1 METTDRLV
9 SALGALAR
17 RSPVPADAL
26 LATVLFLATLG
37 PGQVLASGRPER
49 LVLQAALVAPLAWR
63 RRAPMTVFCAIAA
76 AAAIQWL
83 LDVQLPADAALL
95 VALYTVAA
103 RRSWRWS
110 LAAGLTLEAGV
121 LLAAV
126 RWAPPGRF
134 PFTAATLTT
143 MAAAAL
149 TTGLWMRA
157 RRAYVTSLEHD
168 REQRARLAV
177 AEERARMT
185 RDVHDIVTHNLS
197 VMVALAD
204 SAAYVRHRAPDRAAA
219 AVEQIAATG
228 RQALADMRRTLDPGE
243 QASTL
248 RPAPGIAQLGPLTER
263 MRAAGLPTRLEL
275 TGDPK
280 PVPAAA
286 QLTIYRLT
294 QESLTNVL
302 KHAPGATA
310 KVKIHL
316 TRQHATLEI
325 TNTPSTPRRLPH
337 PEPPPTT
344 TPEHL
349 HPGRPSSNPPRRG
362 QTAPS
367 TPSGRGLA
375 GMSERVAAYGGTL
388 HAGPLPDT
396 GWRVAANLNLTD
408 TLAVTPDTNLGDDFA
423 NAPADAL
430 SDTPTDDPVD
440 DFDADLDGD
449 ITDVPQGDSHGT
461 PGNHLTSRNRA

>member
-63 RRAPMTVFCAIAA
+63 RRAPMAVFCAIAA

-110 LAAGLTLEAGV
+110 LAAGLTLEAGA
-121 LLAAV
+121 LLAAI

-263 MRAAGLPTRLEL
+263 MRAAGLPTRLEV

-280 PVPAAA
+280 PVPTAA

-337 PEPPPTT
+337 PEPPPTTTPEHLHLEPSPTT

-408 TLAVTPDTNLGDDFA
+408 TLAATPDTNL
-423 NAPADAL
+423 
-430 SDTPTDDPVD
+430 VD
-440 DFDADLDGD
+440 DFDADL
-449 ITDVPQGDSHGT
+449 TDVPQGDPHGT
-461 PGNHLTSRNRA
+461 PSNHLASRNRA

>member
-63 RRAPMTVFCAIAA
+63 RRAPMAVFCAIAA

-110 LAAGLTLEAGV
+110 LAAGLTLEAGA
-121 LLAAV
+121 LLAAI

-228 RQALADMRRTLDPGE
+228 RQALADMRRTLAPGE

-248 RPAPGIAQLGPLTER
+248 RPAPGITQLGPLTER
-263 MRAAGLPTRLEL
+263 MRAAGLPTRLEV

-349 HPGRPSSNPPRRG
+349 HLEPSPTTTPEHLHPGRPSSNPPRRG

-408 TLAVTPDTNLGDDFA
+408 TLAATPDTNL
-423 NAPADAL
+423 
-430 SDTPTDDPVD
+430 VD
-440 DFDADLDGD
+440 DFDADL
-449 ITDVPQGDSHGT
+449 TDVPQGDPHGT
-461 PGNHLTSRNRA
+461 PSNHLASRNRA